1 MRIFP
6 AIDLYGGKA
15 VRLYKGEYERMTV
28 YSNDPA
34 AVAAKFA
41 DCGAQYLHLVDLEG
55 ARDGTTPNLETIREI
70 LSGPRLFTE
79 LGGGIR
85 SMQTIERYLDLGINR
100 VILGTIAATNPDFA
114 AQAVEKFGERIA
126 VGADIKDGE
135 IAIRGWREL
144 SGKTAEEFFGT
155 MRAIGVRTVICTDVS
170 RDGAMRGAN
179 LELYRHLAQTYE
191 MNIVASGGVSSL
203 EDIAALRKLDLY
215 GAIVG
220 KAYYTGA
227 IDLARAI
234 EVAK

>member
-85 SMQTIERYLDLGINR
+85 SMQTIERYLDLGVDR

-144 SGKTAEEFFGT
+144 SGKTAEEFFET

-179 LELYRHLAQTYE
+179 LELYRYLAQTYE

>member
-85 SMQTIERYLDLGINR
+85 SMQTIERYLDLGIDR

-144 SGKTAEEFFGT
+144 SGKTAEEFFET

-191 MNIVASGGVSSL
+191 INIVASGGVSSL